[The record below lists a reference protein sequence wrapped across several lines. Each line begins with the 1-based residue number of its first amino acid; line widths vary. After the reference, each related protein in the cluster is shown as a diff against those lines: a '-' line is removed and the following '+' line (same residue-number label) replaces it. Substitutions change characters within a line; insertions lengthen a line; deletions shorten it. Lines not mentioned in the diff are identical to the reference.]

1 MSRIYCIRES
11 REGCTLTDNNKE
23 KNKENNAEDN
33 KNKGKRFKWI
43 SILIILFLLLF
54 IGSAGY
60 YLESGL
66 QPLDEDQIAEG
77 NDRGEDGSFGDSEE
91 DSLLDRMMGI
101 LNLNDREFTQD
112 LDILFV
118 GLDDKDSVAI
128 GEIEADSIML
138 AKIRP
143 QENSIIIENID
154 EDTKY
159 QEKTLRK
166 YHDGDLEKAVENIR
180 GAQFDHYVY
189 LHYQGFEKV
198 IDELGGVKINLS
210 EKINVPGLGL
220 NLKAGDNLLSGK
232 EALNFVRWN
241 ETNTNARL
249 ERQKKLIEAVI
260 AKIRGNNILFNV
272 KDIYNTVVNSYNSV
286 ETDIETVLAVELF
299 NYFKG
304 NRNIDIL
311 FEN

>member
-1 MSRIYCIRES
+1 MSRIYCIREF
-11 REGCTLTDNNKE
+11 REGCTLTDNNTE
-23 KNKENNAEDN
+23 KSKENNAEDN
-33 KNKGKRFKWI
+33 KSNSKRFKWI

-77 NDRGEDGSFGDSEE
+77 NDRGENGSFGESEE
-91 DSLLDRMMGI
+91 DSLIDRMMGI
-101 LNLNDREFTQD
+101 LNLNDREFTQN

-143 QENSIIIENID
+143 QENQIIIENID
-154 EDTKY
+154 ENTKY

-166 YHDGDLEKAVENIR
+166 YHNGDLEKAVENIR
-180 GAQFDHYVY
+180 GARFDHYVY

-198 IDELGGVKINLS
+198 IDELGGVKLNLT

-241 ETNTNARL
+241 EENNNSRL

-286 ETDIETVLAVELF
+286 ETNIEPVLAVELF

-304 NRNIDIL
+304 NRNINIL